1 MNPGVYLDLP
11 ADQYHAVDAV
21 SATRLKKLHSTTPG
35 HFKAWL
41 EKPQKASEAMLFGT
55 IAHAYLLEKSLLSK
69 QFASYPEGIDGR
81 MKDGKALKEKWEDE
95 GKTVVSRELFNKACD
110 AAMAVNAHLPGGRT
124 EISLF
129 TVEQG
134 SNLLCKARIDL
145 VPSGPSIWDLKTTE
159 DASANGF
166 EATAFKCGYHI
177 QAAFYLD
184 LWNALCGSVE
194 NKTEFKFLALET
206 EPPYAWQ
213 VFKCSDSFLERGR
226 QDYQAAL
233 LKYAECQKTNKWPMY
248 PQEEATLFL
257 PAWANK

>member
-11 ADQYHAVDAV
+11 PAQYHAVDAV

-41 EKPQKASEAMLFGT
+41 EKPQKYSEAMLLGT
-55 IAHAYLLEKSLLSK
+55 IAHAYLLEKAWLSK

-81 MKDGKALKEKWEDE
+81 MKEGKALKEKWEAE
-95 GKTVVSRELFNKACD
+95 GKTVVSRDLFNKACD
-110 AAMAVNAHLPGGRT
+110 AAAAVHDKLPLGKT

-145 VPSGPSIWDLKTTE
+145 VPSGPAIWDLKTTE
-159 DASANGF
+159 DASAKGF
-166 EATAFKCGYHI
+166 EATAFKFGYHI

-194 NKTEFKFLALET
+194 PKTEFKFLALET

-213 VFKCSDSFLERGR
+213 VFKCSDSFIERGR

-233 LKYAECQKTNKWPMY
+233 LKYAECRNANSWPLY
-248 PQEEATLFL
+248 PQEEATLFM